1 MIFFSEW
8 KYLRALAQRYEKL
21 FVFRAICT
29 IFALDLRQ
37 SRSVIKAMGVPGFDS
52 RQSLIVSTS
61 SAVWRLV
68 NPDAQKLVG
77 NNNYALAA

>member
-1 MIFFSEW
+1 MGNVENGLLHLEHIN
-8 KYLRALAQRYEKL
+8 QKL

-52 RQSLIVSTS
+52 RQSLMVSTS

-68 NPDAQKLVG
+68 NPDAQQSIG
-77 NNNYALAA
+77 NNSYALAA